1 MHRTVQIAS
10 AWAAPAF
17 ALIILPT
24 FLMMDYLPP
33 LGPSA
38 DAEAVAAMYEENRT
52 GIRLGATIIMQFAFL
67 ILFWVAAISV
77 QLHRI
82 GGVQSRIFTYAQL
95 LFGLAVQIVFLV
107 ASLAWTVAA
116 FRPERD
122 AELIMLMNDIGWL
135 CLVMPVLQATFMAL
149 MIGLAILSDPRAT
162 PLFPRWAAY
171 LNFWVG
177 LVAAPGALATFF
189 KTGPFAWNGLLTFWL
204 PLVALLIW
212 FVAMAWLTS
221 KAAMREDGA
230 EEQGF
235 ASHA

>member
-17 ALIILPT
+17 ALIVLPT

-38 DAEAVAAMYEENRT
+38 SAEAVAAIYEENRT
-52 GIRLGATIIMQFAFL
+52 AIRLGSTIIMQFAFL

-82 GGVQSRIFTYAQL
+82 GGVQSRIFAYAQL
-95 LFGLAVQIVFLV
+95 LFGLAVQSVFLV
-107 ASLAWTVAA
+107 ASLAWTIAA

-149 MIGLAILSDPRAT
+149 MIGLAILADTRAT
-162 PLFPRWAAY
+162 PMFPRWAAY
-171 LNFWVG
+171 LNFWVA
-177 LVAAPGALATFF
+177 LVAAPGALTTFF

-204 PLVALLIW
+204 PLIALLIW

-221 KAAMREDGA
+221 KAAMREEGA
-230 EEQGF
+230 EEPN
-235 ASHA
+235 AVSHA